1 MRIVIEGATVV
12 TVNARDEVL
21 RPGWID
27 VRDGA
32 LAAVSGTPLDATGAD
47 RRIDGRGK
55 VVMPGLVNAHTHLF
69 QTFIRGVYEHL
80 PFTEWLRRIYH
91 CGRTLTPEDCR
102 LSAILGSLES
112 LKGGVTTVM
121 DHHFLNRGV
130 DLAEATLA
138 GMRAVGV
145 RTAMA
150 RTIMDVGELAPPEV
164 IESPEDGLRSVDAL
178 LARHHGELGDGM
190 LTLMTGPNTPPVSAS
205 GEAAVAIQRFALAR
219 GLRVSAHVAESAS
232 VVATVQ
238 HLGGPRG
245 VVGWLDGL
253 GALGPNWLAAHCVHL
268 SPEEIDIMAR
278 RGVCVAHNPVSNGFL
293 GDGIAPVAAMLE
305 AGVTVALGSDGP
317 ASNNSQ
323 DMFEVMKTAALFQRA
338 HRQDPGAIRPRQAL
352 RMATINGAR
361 ALGLDHLVGSLEPGK
376 RADLIML
383 DLLAAPH
390 AVAVHDVVS
399 HLLHCARASDVELAM
414 VDGRILMERRTVAG
428 LDEPGLLQRAQALAE
443 DLVRRLGRSAPAR

>member
-1 MRIVIEGATVV
+1 
-12 TVNARDEVL
+12 
-21 RPGWID
+21 
-27 VRDGA
+27 
-32 LAAVSGTPLDATGAD
+32 
-47 RRIDGRGK
+47 
-55 VVMPGLVNAHTHLF
+55 
-69 QTFIRGVYEHL
+69 
-80 PFTEWLRRIYH
+80 
-91 CGRTLTPEDCR
+91 
-102 LSAILGSLES
+102 
-112 LKGGVTTVM
+112 
-121 DHHFLNRGV
+121 
-130 DLAEATLA
+130 
-138 GMRAVGV
+138 
-145 RTAMA
+145 MA

-164 IESPEDGLRSVDAL
+164 IESPADGLRSVDAL
-178 LARHHGELGDGM
+178 LARHHGELGEGM

-232 VVATVQ
+232 VVATVRR
-238 HLGGPRG
+238 LGGQRG
-245 VVGWLDGL
+245 VIAWLDGL

-293 GDGIAPVAAMLE
+293 GDGIAPVTAMLE

-338 HRQDPGAIRPRQAL
+338 QRQDPAAIRPRQAL
-352 RMATINGAR
+352 RMGTINGAR

-390 AVAVHDVVS
+390 TVAVHDVVS

-414 VDGRILMERRTVAG
+414 VDGRVLMERRTVAG
-428 LDEPGLLQRAQALAE
+428 LDEPGLLRRAQALAE
-443 DLVRRLGRSAPAR
+443 DLVRRLAGGAPAR